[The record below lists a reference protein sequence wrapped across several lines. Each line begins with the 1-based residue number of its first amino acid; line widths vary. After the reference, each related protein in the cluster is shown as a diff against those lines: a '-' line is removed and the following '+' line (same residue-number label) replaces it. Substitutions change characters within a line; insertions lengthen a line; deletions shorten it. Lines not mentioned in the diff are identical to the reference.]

1 MPNLSFI
8 SPKAIIK
15 ESPIHG
21 KGLFAVESI
30 AQDEIVCIKGVSIIN
45 RKTLES
51 MPGWFRAAEIQIA
64 DDFFIAPV
72 KEEERDGSMIF
83 SNHSCEPNI
92 GVQGQIVFVAMRDIA
107 PGEEL
112 THDWAMTD
120 DDENEHQ
127 CNLRRSDLPETHQ
140 RTRLEKRGFAGEV
153 QGLHVVVLGRKG
165 EGSTLITS
173 SID

>member
-8 SPKAIIK
+8 SPKAIVN

-30 AQDEIVCIKGVSIIN
+30 AQGEIVCIKGGSIIN

-72 KEEERDGSMIF
+72 KEEERDGGMIF

-92 GVQGQIVFVAMRDIA
+92 GVRGQIVYVAMRDIA

-127 CNLRRSDLPETHQ
+127 CNCGAVACRKVITGRDWRRKDLQ
-140 RTRLEKRGFAGEV
+140 EKY
-153 QGLHVVVLGRKG
+153 KG
-165 EGSTLITS
+165 YMSWYLVEKSKQVR
-173 SID
+173 